1 MGRLAQGLAG
11 PSQGLQT
18 AIGQGRNAVAQFARD
33 TQRQAASQA
42 VKAGALGQG
51 TQTALGQDVRQSV
64 MSKLGA
70 NEANNAQLISNE
82 GKAFMDK
89 ALDIGQ
95 QNKQLAQNQSQ
106 FDVTAGQNQ
115 QQINNQAGQFKDSQT
130 LERERM
136 AQQQGQFN
144 TTSGQNQ
151 QQIDNQRAQFD
162 QTLQLQKDELAA
174 KVGQQNL
181 SILSQ
186 LGGDIP
192 VIASKVMNQVLGAA
206 GAPLSDAEKA
216 DLGKWYDQQKAKGE
230 KMDAQMDSLIQSMVK
245 EATNPTKS
253 AMTQLAEKEGE
264 NELAAQNL
272 NTKLAQGGQLTPDEI
287 KLGISSGAFPQVA
300 ATQVPAGKH
309 VAEFLKKNP
318 NGIINV
324 GGSAYKLVKGSS
336 PRTGSG
342 TFSNQERHT
351 DVAEVV
357 DMATGQT
364 KYFYNGKLNDKMPK
378 TVSNDIT
385 PFGF

>member
-1 MGRLAQGLAG
+1 MSRLAQGLAG
-11 PSQGLQT
+11 PSAGL
-18 AIGQGRNAVAQFARD
+18 ASSIGQGRNAVAQFAKD

-42 VKAGALGQG
+42 VKAGAVGQG
-51 TQTALGQDVRQSV
+51 TQTALGQEVRQSV

-70 NEANNAQLISNE
+70 NEENNAQMISNE

-106 FDVTAGQNQ
+106 FDVSSGQNQ
-115 QQINNQAGQFKDSQT
+115 QQINNQASQFQTTAGQN
-130 LERERM
+130 
-136 AQQQGQFN
+136 QQQIDNQKSQFA

-151 QQIDNQRAQFD
+151 QQIDNQKTQFGE
-162 QTLQLQKDELAA
+162 TLQLQKDELAA

-192 VIASKVMNQVLGAA
+192 VIASKVMNQVLGAS
-206 GAPLSDAEKA
+206 GAPLSDAEKG

-230 KMDAQMDSLIQSMVK
+230 KMDAQMDTLITSMIK
-245 EATNPTKS
+245 EATDPKKS
-253 AMTQLAEKEGE
+253 AMTQLAEGE
-264 NELAAQNL
+264 AEKQLQAQNL
-272 NTKLAQGGQLTPDEI
+272 QQKLSTGAQLTPDEI
-287 KLGISSGAFPQVA
+287 KQGIASGAFPQVA
-300 ATQVPAGKH
+300 ATAVPAGKH

-318 NGIINV
+318 NGVINV
-324 GGSAYKLVKGSS
+324 GGGAYKLVKGSS

-364 KYFYNGKLNDKMPK
+364 KYFYNGKVNDKMPK
-378 TVSNDIT
+378 TVSNDVT